1 MQKETDIAQDSRS
14 IRSKQIID
22 YTSTFN
28 SFAPFLPTKPLHPP
42 NHTKLLRIIGTMLLA
57 LFGRLG
63 VQTPSSIYH
72 LTNVRTLSLVLTQ
85 ANES

>member
-1 MQKETDIAQDSRS
+1 MQKETDIARFGLNKLLITPDSS
-14 IRSKQIID
+14 
-22 YTSTFN
+22 
-28 SFAPFLPTKPLHPP
+28 APFLPTKPLHPP
-42 NHTKLLRIIGTMLLA
+42 NRTKLLRIIGTMLLA

-72 LTNVRTLSLVLTQ
+72 LTNIWTPSLVLTQ